1 MFCWSLFVLL
11 YFFFWSLCCLFFDIR
26 ILIALLVSS
35 NSACLRCETG
45 QYNIQKSSF
54 VKLEQIELILSDI
67 YNALYIQNL
76 NIIYPLSLWTISIY
90 LVCVVILYSWISSK
104 ALISFSQFTL
114 STLLTWSY
122 IFTQYFIIKIYA
134 NSYYKFD

>member
-1 MFCWSLFVLL
+1 MFVLL
-11 YFFFWSLCCLFFDIR
+11 YFFFWPLCCLFFFDIR

-35 NSACLRCETG
+35 NSSCLRCETG

-54 VKLEQIELILSDI
+54 AKLEQIELILSDI

-90 LVCVVILYSWISSK
+90 SVCVVILYSWISSK

-122 IFTQYFIIKIYA
+122 IFTQYFIIQIYA